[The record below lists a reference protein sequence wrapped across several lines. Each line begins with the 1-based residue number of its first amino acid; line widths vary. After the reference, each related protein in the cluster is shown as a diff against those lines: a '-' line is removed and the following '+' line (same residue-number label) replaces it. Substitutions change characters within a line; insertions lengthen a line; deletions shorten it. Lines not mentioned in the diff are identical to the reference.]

1 MALAWTIALLTS
13 VVALLT
19 PATIMASRREDP
31 YPLRNQF
38 PLHLIFLDQTP
49 RSARLLD
56 RGERRLTLHTTYE
69 NTQVGTDALIDA
81 FLIDDFQTFNG
92 IVTQPILE
100 AVAAANPEGTAFYVD
115 GETMRTVI
123 DFAGGLSERF
133 EFDVEIPFLMH
144 TGGFLDSIIDN
155 YHEALDLPDGGRPGF
170 QHDRYAAGYVTPGTT
185 VFVEGGRNG
194 IRLGDIVLTG
204 RTALVKAGEG
214 HPAITLSMSA
224 KLPTGDADRLDGSG
238 SADYGTALEISGR
251 AGRSNLHAGYAYM
264 KIGAWD
270 LAPDLNPRNSRSLF
284 GTWVFAATP
293 RTALIAQLLRTW
305 GPFGQTAGNDLGRA
319 TTEIAFGMRHG
330 AGGGLLFD
338 WALIENLDNDFS
350 APDIGAFLG
359 LTVPV
364 GRNGG
369 AASVPKTP

>member
-1 MALAWTIALLTS
+1 MLTW

-19 PATIMASRREDP
+19 PDTIAASRRDDP

-49 RSARLLD
+49 RSARLLSH
-56 RGERRLTLHTTYE
+56 GERRLTVHTTYE
-69 NTQVGTDALIDA
+69 NTQGGTDALINA
-81 FLIDDFQTFNG
+81 FIIDNFQTLNG
-92 IVTQPILE
+92 FVTQPILE
-100 AVAAANPEGTAFYVD
+100 MAAAANPEGTAFYVD

-123 DFAGGLSERF
+123 DFALGMNERF

-144 TGGFLDSIIDN
+144 TGGFLDSIIDE
-155 YHEALDLPDGGRPGF
+155 YHEALSLPDGGRPGF
-170 QHDRYAAGYVTPGTT
+170 QRDRYANGYVTPGTS
-185 VFVEGGRNG
+185 VFVEGGRDG

-214 HPAITLSMSA
+214 HPAISLSLSA

-238 SADYGTALEISGR
+238 SADYGAAIEVSGR
-251 AGRSNLHAGYAYM
+251 VGRSSLHAGYAYT
-264 KIGAWD
+264 KIGSWD

-284 GTWVFAATP
+284 GTWVFSATP
-293 RTALIAQLLRTW
+293 RTALIAQLLRTR
-305 GPFGQTAGNDLGRA
+305 GPFEQTAGNDLGRA

-330 AGGGLLFD
+330 TGEGLLFD
-338 WALIENLDNDFS
+338 WALIENLDNQFS

-359 LTVPV
+359 LTLPI
-364 GRNGG
+364 GGSRG
-369 AASVPKTP
+369 AARTPKTH

>member
-1 MALAWTIALLTS
+1 MLTW

-19 PATIMASRREDP
+19 PGTIAASRRDDP

-49 RSARLLD
+49 RSARLLAH
-56 RGERRLTLHTTYE
+56 GERRLTVHTTYE
-69 NTQVGTDALIDA
+69 NTQVGTDALIDL
-81 FLIDDFQTFNG
+81 FLVDNFQVNNG
-92 IVTQPILE
+92 IVTRSLLDK
-100 AVAAANPEGTAFYVD
+100 VAMANLEGTAFYVD

-123 DFAGGLSERF
+123 EFAGGLSERF

-144 TGGFLDSIIDN
+144 TGGFLDSIIDD

-170 QHDRYAAGYVTPGTT
+170 QRDRYAAGYVTPGTT
-185 VFVEGGRNG
+185 IFVEGGRDG

-214 HPAITLSMSA
+214 HPAITISVSA

-251 AGRSNLHAGYAYM
+251 AGRSSLHAGYAYT

-284 GTWVFAATP
+284 GTWVFSATP
-293 RTALIAQLLRTW
+293 RTALIAQLLRTR
-305 GPFGQTAGNDLGRA
+305 GPFEQTAGNDLGRA

-350 APDIGAFLG
+350 APDIGAYLG
-359 LTVPV
+359 LTVPI
-364 GRNGG
+364 GRNRG
-369 AASVPKTP
+369 AAGIPKTP